1 MHANHAMQ
9 PATSATVLIPATAL
23 AVKQADISTNRSAL
37 PRVLQDSMVTVSR
50 TYANVNLN

>member
-1 MHANHAMQ
+1 M
-9 PATSATVLIPATAL
+9 LIPATAL